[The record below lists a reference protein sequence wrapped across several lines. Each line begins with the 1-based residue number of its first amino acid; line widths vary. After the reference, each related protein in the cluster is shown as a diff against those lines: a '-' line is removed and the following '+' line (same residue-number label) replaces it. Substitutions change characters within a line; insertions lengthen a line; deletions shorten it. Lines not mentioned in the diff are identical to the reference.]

1 MKVDFES
8 AELTPVLWH
17 KLYKTWSLFKLYI
30 DQTFKD
36 YGLTSEQYGVL
47 VSIAYL
53 GEPARITDIARYLE
67 RSPNSV
73 SMIVDRMVKAG
84 LVRRARDRTDRRV
97 VYVSKTSKAEA
108 TLKPAGWAGIESVQ
122 KILSPMSY
130 EERLVLLDLL
140 AKLRYEILRYLN
152 PEADITKLK
161 REELG
166 QLGNTKKW
174 LSEYGK
180 PPNHLS
186 PTSARRRKTL
196 EKTR

>member
-1 MKVDFES
+1 MKAKFG
-8 AELTPVLWH
+8 ATELTPVLWH

-53 GEPARITDIARYLE
+53 GEPTRITDIARYLE

-108 TLKPAGWAGIESVQ
+108 ALKPAGWAGIESVQ
-122 KILSPMSY
+122 KILSAISY
-130 EERLVLLDLL
+130 EDRIVLLNLL
-140 AKLRYEILRYLN
+140 TKLRYEILRYLN
-152 PEADITKLK
+152 PEADIAKLK
-161 REELG
+161 RDELK
-166 QLGNTKKW
+166 QLDNTRRW
-174 LSEYGK
+174 LSEYG
-180 PPNHLS
+180 S
-186 PTSARRRKTL
+186 PSTT
-196 EKTR
+196 

>member
-1 MKVDFES
+1 MKVDFDS

-17 KLYKTWSLFKLYI
+17 KLYKTWSLFKQYI
-30 DQTFKD
+30 DQTFKN

-47 VSIAYL
+47 LSIAYL

-73 SMIVDRMVKAG
+73 SMIVDRMVKVG
-84 LVRRARDRTDRRV
+84 LVKRARDRTDRRV

-130 EERLVLLDLL
+130 QDRLVFLDLL
-140 AKLRYEILRYLN
+140 ATLRYEILRQLN

-161 REELG
+161 RDELG
-166 QLGNTKKW
+166 QLNNTKKW
-174 LSEYGK
+174 LSEYGR
-180 PPNHLS
+180 PPQHLS
-186 PTSARRRKTL
+186 PTSVR
-196 EKTR
+196 

>member
-1 MKVDFES
+1 MKVDFDS
-8 AELTPVLWH
+8 AELAPVLWH

-53 GEPARITDIARYLE
+53 GEPARVTDIARYVE

-84 LVRRARDRTDRRV
+84 LVRRARDRADRRV

-108 TLKPAGWAGIESVQ
+108 TLKPAGWAGLESVQ

-140 AKLRYEILRYLN
+140 ARLRYEILRHLN

-166 QLGNTKKW
+166 QLKNTKKW
-174 LSEYGK
+174 LKEYGI
-180 PPNHLS
+180 PS
-186 PTSARRRKTL
+186 TT
-196 EKTR
+196 